1 MRRPGFDE
9 GVKAKSD
16 FDSDLLRVPSSGFRV
31 KGTRFRQGNT
41 ASADLPVGSRP
52 GDTNKFTM
60 FTRSMSGVQDTPTH
74 LRMNTE
80 LTADCVELKPLTPP
94 PRTSKSRKNSL
105 PQEHHE
111 RAKQIRKSMIDL
123 PDHLHQR
130 AEQINNAQASS
141 KDGRKHQVEVCH

>member
-1 MRRPGFDE
+1 MDVRGRASPVKLEGFARTVDGYHPSKSPDSGLDVVRRTGFDE

-41 ASADLPVGSRP
+41 ASADSPVGSRP

-74 LRMNTE
+74 LRTKNE
-80 LTADCVELKPLTPP
+80 LTADC
-94 PRTSKSRKNSL
+94 
-105 PQEHHE
+105 
-111 RAKQIRKSMIDL
+111 
-123 PDHLHQR
+123 
-130 AEQINNAQASS
+130 AEQHVLQQLG
-141 KDGRKHQVEVCH
+141 KYP